1 MKYKFRIK
9 GMSCSA
15 CSNSIEKVV
24 RKIEGVKQ
32 ADVSLIEEILTVES
46 DLDLSKNVITA
57 VKKAGF
63 KAFSFAEKVE
73 SVSTN
78 GVKWKL
84 ISSIALLVLLMY
96 VAMYEMFGLP
106 IFEIISKNNPIVY
119 IAVQLALALIVLI
132 INNKFFINGAKAVIH
147 GAPNMDTLVSI
158 GSLSA
163 FIYGVYSFVLVIIA
177 KNSNDTLGVLKHV
190 NNLYLESSAM
200 IVTLVSVGKYL
211 ESLAKK
217 RTESASQKLKDLAP
231 KTATKVVDGEKVTV
245 ETSTLSCGDVVFI
258 KEGETIPVD
267 GIILNGKIEVNE
279 ASLTGESMPVLKE
292 TNAEV
297 KASTICISGYA
308 EIEVTAV
315 SEDTE
320 ISKIIDY
327 ILSAEASKAPV
338 QRLADKISSIF
349 VPTVIAISL
358 ITFIIWFLI
367 TKSVENS
374 ISYAISVLVISCPCA
389 LGLATP
395 VAVTV
400 ATGRCASKGILIKNA
415 EVLENVGLVK
425 TAFFDKTG
433 TLTEGNPIVDKAYNI
448 TKEDFDAI
456 ASIESLSSHP
466 LSTAITEYAENYNK
480 LEVLD
485 FKAETGKGVIGVV
498 NGNEYLIGNL
508 SLVKKCEMP
517 KEIKEVASLS
527 LKKGKTVVYVAKN
540 GVILGFLDAYDK
552 IKESSYLAIK
562 HFKELGV
569 KTIILSGDNKNA
581 VNLTKEQLSIDEAHA
596 EIYPK
601 DKAEIVKSYKDRG
614 LTAFIGDGINDSP
627 ALTVA
632 DVGVSV
638 VNGTDI
644 AKYSSNII
652 LLNNNIENF
661 ASAVKIGQKTR
672 KIIKQNLFW
681 AFFYNVIGIPLAA
694 GAFAFLG
701 LSLSPMIAS
710 AFMSI
715 SSIFVVTNALR
726 LQKL

>member
-24 RKIEGVKQ
+24 RKIEGIKQ
-32 ADVSLIEEILTVES
+32 ADVSLIEEVLTVES
-46 DLDLSKNVITA
+46 ELDLTKDIITA

-63 KAFSFAEKVE
+63 KAFLYNTKVDNN
-73 SVSTN
+73 TQN
-78 GVKWKL
+78 VKVKL
-84 ISSIALLVLLMY
+84 ISSIVLLMVLMY
-96 VAMYEMFGLP
+96 VAMYDMLGLP
-106 IFEIISKNNPIVY
+106 IFDFISRQNPIVY
-119 IAVQLALALIVLI
+119 ISVQLALALIVLI
-132 INNKFFINGAKAVIH
+132 INNKFFINGTKAVIH
-147 GAPNMDTLVSI
+147 GAPNMDTLVSV

-163 FIYGVYSFVLVIIA
+163 FIYGVYSFILIIIA
-177 KNSNDTLGVLKHV
+177 KNAGDELAIIKHV

-217 RTESASQKLKDLAP
+217 RTESASQKLKNLAP
-231 KTATKVVDGEKVTV
+231 KTATKIVNGEKQVV
-245 ETSTLSCGDVVFI
+245 ETSTLNIGDVVFV

-267 GIILNGKIEVNE
+267 GIIVSGKCEVNE

-292 TNAEV
+292 MDGEV

-308 EIEVTAV
+308 EIQVTAV

-338 QRLADKISSIF
+338 QRLADKISGIF
-349 VPTVIAISL
+349 VPTVIVIAL
-358 ITFIIWFLI
+358 ITFAIWFLI
-367 TKSVENS
+367 TKSVETS

-433 TLTEGNPIVDKAYNI
+433 TLTEGKPIIDKSYNVS
-448 TKEDFDAI
+448 KEELSEISA
-456 ASIESLSSHP
+456 IESLSNHP
-466 LSTAITEYAENYNK
+466 LSRAITEYAETDK
-480 LEVLD
+480 SFEVLN
-485 FKAETGKGVIGVV
+485 FLSETGKGVIGTV
-498 NGNEYLIGNL
+498 NDNEYLIGNL

-517 KEIKEVASLS
+517 KEIKELSSLS
-527 LKKGKTVVYVAKN
+527 LKKGKTVIYVAKN
-540 GVILGFLDAYDK
+540 GVVIGFLDAYDK
-552 IKESSYLAIK
+552 IKDSSYLAIK

-569 KTIILSGDNKNA
+569 KTVILSGDNKSA
-581 VNLTKEQLSIDEAHA
+581 VNLTKEQLGIDEAHA

-601 DKAEIVKSYKDRG
+601 DKAEIVKSYSSQG

-672 KIIKQNLFW
+672 RIIKQNLFW

-694 GAFAFLG
+694 GAFAFIG

>member
-1 MKYKFRIK
+1 MK
-9 GMSCSA
+9 
-15 CSNSIEKVV
+15 
-24 RKIEGVKQ
+24 
-32 ADVSLIEEILTVES
+32 
-46 DLDLSKNVITA
+46 
-57 VKKAGF
+57 
-63 KAFSFAEKVE
+63 
-73 SVSTN
+73 
-78 GVKWKL
+78 
-84 ISSIALLVLLMY
+84 
-96 VAMYEMFGLP
+96 
-106 IFEIISKNNPIVY
+106 
-119 IAVQLALALIVLI
+119 
-132 INNKFFINGAKAVIH
+132 
-147 GAPNMDTLVSI
+147 
-158 GSLSA
+158 
-163 FIYGVYSFVLVIIA
+163 
-177 KNSNDTLGVLKHV
+177 
-190 NNLYLESSAM
+190 
-200 IVTLVSVGKYL
+200 
-211 ESLAKK
+211 
-217 RTESASQKLKDLAP
+217 
-231 KTATKVVDGEKVTV
+231 
-245 ETSTLSCGDVVFI
+245 
-258 KEGETIPVD
+258 
-267 GIILNGKIEVNE
+267 
-279 ASLTGESMPVLKE
+279 
-292 TNAEV
+292 
-297 KASTICISGYA
+297 
-308 EIEVTAV
+308 
-315 SEDTE
+315 
-320 ISKIIDY
+320 
-327 ILSAEASKAPV
+327 
-338 QRLADKISSIF
+338 
-349 VPTVIAISL
+349 
-358 ITFIIWFLI
+358 
-367 TKSVENS
+367 
-374 ISYAISVLVISCPCA
+374 
-389 LGLATP
+389 
-395 VAVTV
+395 
-400 ATGRCASKGILIKNA
+400 
-415 EVLENVGLVK
+415 
-425 TAFFDKTG
+425 
-433 TLTEGNPIVDKAYNI
+433 
-448 TKEDFDAI
+448 
-456 ASIESLSSHP
+456 
-466 LSTAITEYAENYNK
+466 
-480 LEVLD
+480 EVLD

>member
-1 MKYKFRIK
+1 MKYKFRLK

-46 DLDLSKNVITA
+46 DIDLTKNIITA

-63 KAFSFAEKVE
+63 KAFPYNSEIETKTQ
-73 SVSTN
+73 SV
-78 GVKWKL
+78 KARF
-84 ISSIALLVLLMY
+84 ISSIILLLLLMY

-106 IFEIISKNNPIVY
+106 IFDFISRQNPIPYVSTQL
-119 IAVQLALALIVLI
+119 ILALAVLI
-132 INNKFFINGAKAVIH
+132 INNKFFINGTKAVIH

-163 FIYGVYSFVLVIIA
+163 FIYGVYSFVSIVIA
-177 KNSNDTLGVLKHV
+177 KNIGDELTVIKNL

-217 RTESASQKLKDLAP
+217 RTESASQKLKNLAP
-231 KTATKVVDGEKVTV
+231 KTATKIINGEKVTV
-245 ETSTLSCGDVVFI
+245 ETPTLTIGDVVFV

-267 GIILNGKIEVNE
+267 GVILNGKIEVNE

-292 TNAEV
+292 ENCEV

-308 EIEVTAV
+308 EIKVTAV

-338 QRLADKISSIF
+338 QRLADKISGIF
-349 VPTVIAISL
+349 VPTVVLISI
-358 ITFIIWFLI
+358 ITFIIWFII

-400 ATGRCASKGILIKNA
+400 ATGRCASRGILIKNA
-415 EVLENVGLVK
+415 EVLENIGLIK

-433 TLTEGNPIVDKAYNI
+433 TLTEGKPLVDKAFNI
-448 TKEDFDAI
+448 SSEDLLAI
-456 ASIESLSSHP
+456 ASIENLSNHP
-466 LSTAITEYAENYNK
+466 LSKAITEYAEISTA
-480 LEVLD
+480 LEVEK
-485 FKAETGKGVIGVV
+485 FKSETGKGVIGTV
-498 NGNEYLIGNL
+498 NNNEYLIGNL
-508 SLVKKCEMP
+508 SLVKKCEIS
-517 KEIKEVASLS
+517 KEIKELSSLS
-527 LKKGKTVVYVAKN
+527 LKKGKTVIYVAKN
-540 GVILGFLDAYDK
+540 GKVLGFLDAYDK

-569 KTIILSGDNKNA
+569 KTVILSGDNKNA
-581 VNLTKEQLSIDEAHA
+581 VNLTKEQLGVDEAHA

-601 DKAEIVKSYKDRG
+601 DKADIVKSYSSFG

-638 VNGTDI
+638 VDGTDI

-672 KIIKQNLFW
+672 RIIKQNLFW
-681 AFFYNVIGIPLAA
+681 AFFYNVMGIPLAA
-694 GAFAFLG
+694 GVFSFIG
-701 LSLSPMIAS
+701 LTLSPMIAS